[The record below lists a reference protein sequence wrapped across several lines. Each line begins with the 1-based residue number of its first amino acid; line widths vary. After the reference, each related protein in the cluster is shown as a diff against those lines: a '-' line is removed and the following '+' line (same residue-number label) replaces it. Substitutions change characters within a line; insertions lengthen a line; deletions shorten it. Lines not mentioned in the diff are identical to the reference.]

1 MSIIAVQNLT
11 RDYGRERGVFD
22 LSFSI
27 EKGEVF
33 GFLGPNGS
41 GKTTTIR
48 HLMGF
53 LKPQQGQCSI
63 KERDCWQQRPA
74 IQSDLGYIPGEMAFL
89 NGMKASEFLD
99 FIARYRGKK
108 GLGRVTEMT
117 ERFELDLSEPLKKMS
132 KGTRQKV
139 GIAAAFMH
147 DPSVLILDEP
157 SSGLDPL
164 MQNRFVDLVLEEKK
178 RGKTVLLSSHMF
190 EEVERTCDRVA
201 IIRKGKLVAED
212 DIEILKQNRLRLYHL
227 TMASAEAAQAFA
239 TEYSGPTKVLGQN
252 IEVTVFED
260 LRELTQL
267 MARYPLVNLS
277 APSLSLE
284 EIFLQYYGDES

>member
-1 MSIIAVQNLT
+1 MSVISVQKLT
-11 RDYGRERGVFD
+11 RDYGHERGVFD

-27 EKGEVF
+27 QKGEIF
-33 GFLGPNGS
+33 GFLGPNGA

-53 LKPQQGQCSI
+53 LEPQEGACSI
-63 KERDCWQQRPA
+63 NGRDCWQERTA

-89 NGMKASEFLD
+89 NGMKGSEFLD
-99 FIARYRGKK
+99 FIARYRGRN
-108 GLGRVTEMT
+108 GLDRRDEMA
-117 ERFELDLSEPLKKMS
+117 ELFELDLSEPLKKMS

-139 GIAAAFMH
+139 GITAAFMH
-147 DPSVLILDEP
+147 DPAVLILDEP

-164 MQNRFVDLVLEEKK
+164 MQNRFIDLVLEEKK

-201 IIRKGKLVAED
+201 IIRKGRLVAED
-212 DIEILKQNRLRLYHL
+212 DIEVLRQNRLRRYHL
-227 TMASAEAAQAFA
+227 TLASEEDARAFA
-239 TEYSGPTKVLGQN
+239 AEYSGETVVHGQTV
-252 IEVTVFED
+252 EVTVFDD
-260 LRELTQL
+260 LKEMTQL

-284 EIFLQYYGDES
+284 EIFLQYYGGEA